1 MNAAVAYYV
10 VHHQL
15 DDADL
20 RPRRKARRRVLATL
34 FSIFS

>member
-10 VHHQL
+10 VHQL
-15 DDADL
+15 DDGDGQ
-20 RPRRKARRRVLATL
+20 PRRKARRHVLATL